1 MRRCSHFTSS
11 PSYYLPFITTESHRS
26 LWDALNIVKRAAAS
40 THIVAGGGAAEME
53 VMTHLRGISRTID
66 GKQQIVMETFA
77 KSFEVI
83 PRQLAENA
91 GFDPTDILNKL
102 RQKHFTDPVGGRWY
116 GVDVVNE
123 GICDTYETNVW
134 EPVASNI
141 NAIMAATEAAC
152 LILSV
157 DQTVRNPQAEQT
169 QQQAARAHQRQGQKL
184 SRAMGGSGM
193 GGMMPGVKKMR
204 GRGGR

>member
-1 MRRCSHFTSS
+1 M
-11 PSYYLPFITTESHRS
+11 
-26 LWDALNIVKRAAAS
+26 WDALNIVKRAAES

-53 VMTHLRGISRTID
+53 VMTHLRGHARTIE
-66 GKQQIVMETFA
+66 GKQQLVMDAFARAFET
-77 KSFEVI
+77 I

-102 RQKHFTDPVGGRWY
+102 RQKHFTDPQGGRWF

-123 GICDTYETNVW
+123 GICDTYLTNVW
-134 EPVASNI
+134 EPVASKM

-157 DQTVRNPQAEQT
+157 DQTVRNPQSEQNQM
-169 QQQAARAHQRQGQKL
+169 QQKKQCKCCVVMAHYFFCFVLCVLIVFFFFLFHRRTTRTEAVQSNGW
-184 SRAMGGSGM
+184 SRYGWYDAGC
-193 GGMMPGVKKMR
+193 
-204 GRGGR
+204 